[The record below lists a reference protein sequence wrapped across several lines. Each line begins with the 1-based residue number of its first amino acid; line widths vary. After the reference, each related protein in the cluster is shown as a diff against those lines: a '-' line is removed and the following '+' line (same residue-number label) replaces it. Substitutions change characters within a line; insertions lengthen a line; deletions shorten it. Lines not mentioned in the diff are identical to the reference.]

1 MEEKNKKKKIIVP
14 IIVAIII
21 IALVSIIILL
31 VLKLNNNSTQT
42 DSNAKNENSE
52 NKQEIQTMSF
62 KSMDATDTSLTD
74 DQRAIALFFD
84 EDYFFLE
91 TYEEL
96 VRYADMLKNIN
107 ISSYCQVNTIL
118 SSDDETFEAVCQW
131 APSNEALWGGEVEL
145 TNPIIIK
152 GKKPEKMVMQGDNIA
167 LKGKLLGAETRNIN
181 GESKYL
187 PVIEII
193 EMGDDYLWYTDD
205 TIRQISKL
213 VFGDNIKVRRPTE
226 EETFDMVND
235 YFYNYQ
241 DHIWLVEL
249 ENQSNLNFKVFDI
262 WQSDPRGVITYN
274 ALYNQGIEKDY
285 LNKKLYI
292 TPDLQKYIV
301 FDMSVADK
309 YVYISVYDRNLNK
322 LWQREISN
330 ASELTWDATNS
341 NLVFVSDNDFYNIN
355 IETGEDIFN
364 PVFVGKKADIRIVD
378 NGYILV
384 SHESD
389 DSVMFLDTNGNIK
402 NKFDITLGTKD
413 QPNQE
418 IYNNYIQ
425 KLDNNY
431 VILYNIYDIDKY
443 NDYGM
448 YTSQEIF
455 SSKYVI
461 IDENGNKIKESE

>member
-21 IALVSIIILL
+21 IALVAIIILL
-31 VLKLNNNSTQT
+31 VLKLNNNNTQT

-131 APSNEALWGGEVEL
+131 APNNEALWGGEVEL

-226 EETFDMVND
+226 EETFNMVND

-241 DHIWLVEL
+241 DHIWLAEL

-378 NGYILV
+378 NGYILI

>member
-21 IALVSIIILL
+21 IALVAIIILL

-131 APSNEALWGGEVEL
+131 APNNEALWGGEVEL

-226 EETFDMVND
+226 EETFNMVND

-241 DHIWLVEL
+241 DHIWLAEL

-378 NGYILV
+378 NGYILI

>member
-21 IALVSIIILL
+21 IALVAIIILL

-131 APSNEALWGGEVEL
+131 APNNEALWGGEVEL

-226 EETFDMVND
+226 EETFNMVND

-241 DHIWLVEL
+241 DHIWLAEL

-341 NLVFVSDNDFYNIN
+341 NLVFISDNDFYNIN

>member
-42 DSNAKNENSE
+42 DSNAKNQNSE

>member
-1 MEEKNKKKKIIVP
+1 MEEKNKKRKIIIP

-131 APSNEALWGGEVEL
+131 APNNEALWGGEVEL

>member
-131 APSNEALWGGEVEL
+131 APNNEALWGGEVEL

-226 EETFDMVND
+226 EETFNMVND

-241 DHIWLVEL
+241 DHIWLAEL

-378 NGYILV
+378 NGYILI

>member
-364 PVFVGKKADIRIVD
+364 PVFVGK
-378 NGYILV
+378 
-384 SHESD
+384 
-389 DSVMFLDTNGNIK
+389 
-402 NKFDITLGTKD
+402 
-413 QPNQE
+413 
-418 IYNNYIQ
+418 
-425 KLDNNY
+425 
-431 VILYNIYDIDKY
+431 
-443 NDYGM
+443 
-448 YTSQEIF
+448 
-455 SSKYVI
+455 
-461 IDENGNKIKESE
+461 

>member
-52 NKQEIQTMSF
+52 NKPEIQTMSF

-107 ISSYCQVNTIL
+107 ISSYCQVNAIL

-378 NGYILV
+378 NGYILI

>member
-131 APSNEALWGGEVEL
+131 APNNEALWGGEVEL

-378 NGYILV
+378 NGYILI

>member
-226 EETFDMVND
+226 EETFNMVND

>member
-21 IALVSIIILL
+21 IALVAIIILL

-131 APSNEALWGGEVEL
+131 APNNEALWGGEVEL

-226 EETFDMVND
+226 EETFNMVND

-241 DHIWLVEL
+241 DHIWLAEL

>member
-1 MEEKNKKKKIIVP
+1 MEEKNKKRKIIVP
-14 IIVAIII
+14 IIVAVII

-42 DSNAKNENSE
+42 DSNAKNQNSE

-131 APSNEALWGGEVEL
+131 APNNEALWGGEVEL

-378 NGYILV
+378 NGYILI

>member
-21 IALVSIIILL
+21 IALVAIIILL

>member
-21 IALVSIIILL
+21 IALVAIIILL

-131 APSNEALWGGEVEL
+131 APNNEALWGGEVEL

>member
-21 IALVSIIILL
+21 IALVAIIILL

-131 APSNEALWGGEVEL
+131 APNNEALWGGEVEL

-378 NGYILV
+378 NGYILI

>member
-21 IALVSIIILL
+21 IALVAIIILL

-131 APSNEALWGGEVEL
+131 APNNEALWGGEVEL

-241 DHIWLVEL
+241 DHIWLAEL

-378 NGYILV
+378 NGYILI

>member
-21 IALVSIIILL
+21 IALVAIIILL

-378 NGYILV
+378 NGYILI

>member
-21 IALVSIIILL
+21 IALVAIIILL

-131 APSNEALWGGEVEL
+131 APNNEALWGGEVEL

-241 DHIWLVEL
+241 DHIWLAEL

>member
-1 MEEKNKKKKIIVP
+1 MEEKNKKRKIIIP

-42 DSNAKNENSE
+42 DSNAKNQNSE

-378 NGYILV
+378 NGYILI

>member
-1 MEEKNKKKKIIVP
+1 MEEKNKKRKIIVP
-14 IIVAIII
+14 IIVAVII

-42 DSNAKNENSE
+42 DSNAKNQNSE

-378 NGYILV
+378 NGYILI

>member
-131 APSNEALWGGEVEL
+131 APNNEALWGGEVEL

>member
-21 IALVSIIILL
+21 IALVAIIILL

-131 APSNEALWGGEVEL
+131 APNNEALWGGEVEL
-145 TNPIIIK
+145 TNPIIIE

>member
-42 DSNAKNENSE
+42 DSNAKNQNSE

-378 NGYILV
+378 NGYILI

>member
-21 IALVSIIILL
+21 IALVAIIILL

-131 APSNEALWGGEVEL
+131 APNNEALWGGEVEL

-226 EETFDMVND
+226 EETFNMVND

>member
-21 IALVSIIILL
+21 IALVAIIILL

-131 APSNEALWGGEVEL
+131 APNNEALWGGEVEL

-213 VFGDNIKVRRPTE
+213 VFGDNIKVRRTTE

-249 ENQSNLNFKVFDI
+249 ENQYNLNFKVFDI

>member
-1 MEEKNKKKKIIVP
+1 MEEKNKKRKIIVP
-14 IIVAIII
+14 IIVAVII

-52 NKQEIQTMSF
+52 NKPEIQTMSF

-378 NGYILV
+378 NGYILI

>member
-21 IALVSIIILL
+21 IALVAIIILL

-131 APSNEALWGGEVEL
+131 APNNEALWGGEVEL

-309 YVYISVYDRNLNK
+309 YVYIIVYDRNLNK